1 MLFVFFWFF
10 LSWILFIYASINII
24 CLALNLGN
32 CIIEMPL
39 TILFAL
45 FPLDVSID
53 FYQGWFKWLPLVLD
67 IRPKGPFY
75 LVLTTDAGRPV
86 SPFTLTQVSSEKNCN
101 ASVSMQAFLLLSAK
115 NISNQINIQADKV
128 TGHRSCLTKSFPWWV
143 LVQGNYFQLQ
153 NFVFFF
159 SFWPASTLILSYG
172 DCVTITILSWHI
184 WGLI

>member
-1 MLFVFFWFF
+1 MHPLILFV
-10 LSWILFIYASINII
+10 
-24 CLALNLGN
+24 GN

-39 TILFAL
+39 TIFFAL

-67 IRPKGPFY
+67 IRPTGPFY
-75 LVLTTDAGRPV
+75 LVLTTDAGRPA

-101 ASVSMQAFLLLSAK
+101 ASVSMQAFYYCLRRLRCFW
-115 NISNQINIQADKV
+115 ISNQINIQADKV

-143 LVQGNYFQLQ
+143 LDQGNYFQLQ

-184 WGLI
+184 WGPI

>member
-1 MLFVFFWFF
+1 MLLFFVFVF

-101 ASVSMQAFLLLSAK
+101 ASVSMQAFYYCLRSTSAIK
-115 NISNQINIQADKV
+115 SIFK
-128 TGHRSCLTKSFPWWV
+128 LTKSQVIGAAWQSHFRDE
-143 LVQGNYFQLQ
+143 F
-153 NFVFFF
+153 
-159 SFWPASTLILSYG
+159 
-172 DCVTITILSWHI
+172 
-184 WGLI
+184 

>member
-1 MLFVFFWFF
+1 
-10 LSWILFIYASINII
+10 
-24 CLALNLGN
+24 
-32 CIIEMPL
+32 MPL

-101 ASVSMQAFLLLSAK
+101 ASVSMQSFLLLSAK

-128 TGHRSCLTKSFPWWV
+128 TGHRSCLTKSFPRWV
-143 LVQGNYFQLQ
+143 LDQGNYFQLQ

>member
-1 MLFVFFWFF
+1 MLLLFVFVFF

-86 SPFTLTQVSSEKNCN
+86 SPFTLRQVSSEKNCN
-101 ASVSMQAFLLLSAK
+101 ASVSMQAFYYCLRRTSAIK
-115 NISNQINIQADKV
+115 SIFK
-128 TGHRSCLTKSFPWWV
+128 LTKSQVIGAAWQSHFRDE
-143 LVQGNYFQLQ
+143 F
-153 NFVFFF
+153 
-159 SFWPASTLILSYG
+159 
-172 DCVTITILSWHI
+172 
-184 WGLI
+184 

>member
-1 MLFVFFWFF
+1 MLFCFFCVF
-10 LSWILFIYASINII
+10 LSWILFIYASIDII

-101 ASVSMQAFLLLSAK
+101 ASVSMQAFYYCLRSTSAIK
-115 NISNQINIQADKV
+115 SIFK
-128 TGHRSCLTKSFPWWV
+128 LTKSQVIGAAWQSHFRDE
-143 LVQGNYFQLQ
+143 F
-153 NFVFFF
+153 
-159 SFWPASTLILSYG
+159 
-172 DCVTITILSWHI
+172 
-184 WGLI
+184 

>member
-1 MLFVFFWFF
+1 
-10 LSWILFIYASINII
+10 
-24 CLALNLGN
+24 
-32 CIIEMPL
+32 MPL

-53 FYQGWFKWLPLVLD
+53 FYQGWFKWLPSVLD
-67 IRPKGPFY
+67 IRLKGPFY
-75 LVLTTDAGRPV
+75 SVLTTDAGRPA

-101 ASVSMQAFLLLSAK
+101 ASVSMQAFYYCLRRLRCFW
-115 NISNQINIQADKV
+115 ISNQINIQDDKV

-143 LVQGNYFQLQ
+143 LDQGNYFQLQ
-153 NFVFFF
+153 NFVIFF

-184 WGLI
+184 WGPI

>member
-1 MLFVFFWFF
+1 MLLLFVFVFF

-75 LVLTTDAGRPV
+75 LVLTTDAGRPA
-86 SPFTLTQVSSEKNCN
+86 SRFTLTQVSSEKNCN
-101 ASVSMQAFLLLSAK
+101 ASVSMQAFYYCLRRTSAIK
-115 NISNQINIQADKV
+115 SILK
-128 TGHRSCLTKSFPWWV
+128 LTKSQVIGAAWQSHFRDE
-143 LVQGNYFQLQ
+143 F
-153 NFVFFF
+153 
-159 SFWPASTLILSYG
+159 
-172 DCVTITILSWHI
+172 
-184 WGLI
+184 